1 MDAVR
6 ATLPILRSLGDGLL
20 QLVYPAVCQIC
31 LEPLGSSHLRFCSNC
46 RTHLETDRFSFC
58 GRCGSSVGPH
68 EDLTNGCIRC
78 RSVSFCFSRVIRLG
92 VYEGLLRDVV
102 LGMKSQAGESLA
114 WAMGEVFAERMEGIV
129 GHGAADGVLAIPL
142 HWWRRAS
149 RGYNQSEALGRSVA
163 SHLRIPYLQAG
174 LVRVRRTKP
183 QVGLT
188 AAERRH
194 NVCGAFAVRR
204 PHAVQGKRLLLL
216 DDVMTTSSTASEVA
230 GVLRKAG
237 AKEVVAGVLAHRT
250 I

>member
-6 ATLPILRSLGDGLL
+6 ATLPILRLLGDGLL
-20 QLVYPAVCQIC
+20 QLVYPVVCQIC
-31 LEPLGSSHLRFCSNC
+31 LEPPGSSHLRFCPSC
-46 RTHLETDRFSFC
+46 RAHLETDRFSFC

-68 EDLTNGCIRC
+68 EDLTDGCIRC
-78 RSVSFCFSRVIRLG
+78 RSVSFRFTRVIRLG
-92 VYEGLLRDVV
+92 VYEGLLREVV
-102 LGMKSQAGESLA
+102 LRMKSQAGESLA
-114 WAMGEVFAERMEGIV
+114 WAMGEIFAKRMEGIV
-129 GHGAADGVLAIPL
+129 GQGSADGVVAIPL
-142 HWWRRAS
+142 HWWKRAS

-163 SHLRIPYLQAG
+163 THLRIPYVNAG
-174 LVRVRRTKP
+174 LVRTRRTNP

-204 PHAVQGKRLLLL
+204 PHAIEGKRLLLL
-216 DDVMTTSSTASEVA
+216 DDVMTTSSTACEVA

-237 AKEVVAGVLAHRT
+237 AADVIAGVLAHRT